1 MFLPIFEG
9 NRPEQQIQRWST
21 KHREDPL
28 DQALAVASPE
38 MGSDEAIPAPWMARR
53 HWRRLGRAMH
63 RSDLDRAEKLA
74 IAYLRKHPQD
84 TTSWEVW
91 GEVLRARKQHMDE
104 ERILRRGVDFTGAPR
119 LRFRLAQILASSGH
133 ADEARAVLD
142 AFTMGQLR
150 LVVPGSGQLALVP
163 VQS

>member
-1 MFLPIFEG
+1 
-9 NRPEQQIQRWST
+9 
-21 KHREDPL
+21 
-28 DQALAVASPE
+28 
-38 MGSDEAIPAPWMARR
+38 
-53 HWRRLGRAMH
+53 MH

-91 GEVLRARKQHMDE
+91 SEVLRARKQHMDE

-119 LRFRLAQILASSGH
+119 LRFRLAQMLASSGH
-133 ADEARAVLD
+133 VDEARAVLA
-142 AFTMGQLR
+142 AFAMEQLR
-150 LVVPGSGQLALVP
+150 QLVPGSSPLGLVP